1 MESTTYIECLTRAS
15 NVTLMR
21 FLKILCIFLVAG
33 FLILSILFPLA
44 FFVVVAAGIGVWF
57 FGLRAVVEFEYAYI
71 DKELTVDK
79 IFNKS
84 RRKRVAVYEIDKME
98 VFAPIGS
105 HRLDEYNARQLQTIN
120 CAPTPEEPDR
130 RYVMVLEG
138 NKRLLL
144 EPSEGLVTAIR
155 NVAPRKVFTD

>member
-15 NVTLMR
+15 SVTLMR
-21 FLKILCIFLVAG
+21 FLKILCIFLVVG
-33 FLILSILFPLA
+33 FLLLSVLFPLA
-44 FFVVVAAGIGVWF
+44 FFVVVAAGIGAWF

-71 DKELTVDK
+71 DKELTIDK

-98 VFAPIGS
+98 VFAPINS
-105 HRLDEYNARQLQTIN
+105 HRLDEYNARQLQVIN
-120 CAPTPEEPDR
+120 CAPTPEEPDK

-138 NKRLLL
+138 NKKLLL